1 MASSSFAL
9 VPRPCFQKAGE
20 TTPNLSKNW
29 LDFWV
34 GWSKMGRMLLKRWIA
49 GSLAI
54 FLCTQFL
61 FLGSGLL
68 GYCLE
73 SNSKICQC
81 NHGSKKEKHG
91 NAEDQLF
98 SEDRET
104 SVTLSHS
111 HESENTSEVALKPSC
126 HDAKSGE
133 AHLCSCKKQ
142 KKDALSLRTHHQT
155 MDRPSL
161 TFGLVKSSVIIYTIN
176 ESPFTLVDGDLPNLL
191 RPPRI

>member
-1 MASSSFAL
+1 MEWMFF
-9 VPRPCFQKAGE
+9 R
-20 TTPNLSKNW
+20 
-29 LDFWV
+29 
-34 GWSKMGRMLLKRWIA
+34 RWIA
-49 GSLAI
+49 GSLAL

-68 GYCLE
+68 GYCVE
-73 SNSKICQC
+73 SASKICQC

-91 NAEDQLF
+91 NAEDNLF
-98 SEDRET
+98 SEDRESST
-104 SVTLSHS
+104 SLVSSHDHGNS
-111 HESENTSEVALKPSC
+111 SKETLKPSC

-142 KKDALSLRTHHQT
+142 KKDALNLRTHHQT

-161 TFGLVKSSVIIYTIN
+161 TIILVPSSDIIYTMT
-176 ESPFTLVDGDLPNLL
+176 ESPSTLEDGRIPSLL

>member
-1 MASSSFAL
+1 M
-9 VPRPCFQKAGE
+9 
-20 TTPNLSKNW
+20 
-29 LDFWV
+29 
-34 GWSKMGRMLLKRWIA
+34 GWMFLKRWIA
-49 GSLAI
+49 GSLAL

-98 SEDRET
+98 SEDRESST
-104 SVTLSHS
+104 SLVSSHDHGNS
-111 HESENTSEVALKPSC
+111 SEETLKPSC

-142 KKDALSLRTHHQT
+142 KKDALNLRTHHQA
-155 MDRPSL
+155 MDRPSFA
-161 TFGLVKSSVIIYTIN
+161 FGFLSPSVSFYTMIESSSILLDGRI
-176 ESPFTLVDGDLPNLL
+176 PFLL

>member
-1 MASSSFAL
+1 MFSKARRGDTKF
-9 VPRPCFQKAGE
+9 VQK
-20 TTPNLSKNW
+20 W

-34 GWSKMGRMLLKRWIA
+34 GRQKMGWMLYKRWIA
-49 GSLAI
+49 GSLAL

-68 GYCLE
+68 GYCVE
-73 SNSKICQC
+73 SASKICQC

-91 NAEDQLF
+91 NSEDQLF

-104 SVTLSHS
+104 SVAVTSS
-111 HESENTSEVALKPSC
+111 HEHENSSEETLKPSC

-142 KKDALSLRTHHQT
+142 KKDAVSLRMHHQT
-155 MDRPSL
+155 MDRPNL
-161 TFGLVKSSVIIYTIN
+161 TFILVPSSDIIYTMS
-176 ESPFTLVDGDLPNLL
+176 ESPFALLEGKIPTLL

>member
-1 MASSSFAL
+1 
-9 VPRPCFQKAGE
+9 
-20 TTPNLSKNW
+20 
-29 LDFWV
+29 
-34 GWSKMGRMLLKRWIA
+34 MGRMFLKRWIA
-49 GSLAI
+49 GSLAL

-68 GYCLE
+68 GYCVE
-73 SNSKICQC
+73 SASKICQC

-98 SEDRET
+98 SEDRGT
-104 SVTLSHS
+104 TVTLASSQNHQNP
-111 HESENTSEVALKPSC
+111 EEETMKPSC
-126 HDAKSGE
+126 HDSKSGE

-155 MDRPSL
+155 MDRPNL
-161 TFGLVKSSVIIYTIN
+161 EMKLVTSSVIIYIMT
-176 ESPFTLVDGDLPNLL
+176 ESPSTLQDGRIPSLL